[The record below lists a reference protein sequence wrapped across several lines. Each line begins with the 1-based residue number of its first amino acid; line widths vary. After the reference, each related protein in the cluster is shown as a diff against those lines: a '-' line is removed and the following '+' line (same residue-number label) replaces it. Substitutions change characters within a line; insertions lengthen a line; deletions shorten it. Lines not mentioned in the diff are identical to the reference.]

1 MDGMDLMD
9 GMDSEGEALHRH
21 AGGLTEVRLLFSSS
35 TRLLLSLRAQ
45 PGAGTSHAECSLRSA
60 DGHMDGMDRMDGMDS
75 DGEALHRH
83 AGGVTEVRL
92 LFSSSTRLLLSLRAQ
107 PGAGRRSAALRAK
120 GLTEVRLLFP
130 SSPRRL
136 LSPRAQRLSS
146 SSCPWARTCAPG
158 DRRARRGDRGS
169 AARSSGAWLVHGHQA
184 PRAVD
189 SAPRRP

>member
-1 MDGMDLMD
+1 VVARFARRGRGTSHAECSLRSAHGSMDGMDLMD

-21 AGGLTEVRLLFSSS
+21 AGGLTEVRLLFYSSP
-35 TRLLLSLRAQ
+35 LPLLSLRAQ
-45 PGAGTSHAECSLRSA
+45 PGARRRSA
-60 DGHMDGMDRMDGMDS
+60 
-75 DGEALHRH
+75 ALR
-83 AGGVTEVRL
+83 AKGLTEVRL
-92 LFSSSTRLLLSLRAQ
+92 LFPSSTRRLLS
-107 PGAGRRSAALRAK
+107 PRAK

-169 AARSSGAWLVHGHQA
+169 AARSSRAWLVHGHQA